1 MTRKID
7 TGQRQRFEE
16 ASRAAEC
23 DESPE
28 AFERVFAKVVPPK
41 KGGDVASKPLPIAT
55 KKSQ

>member
-7 TGQRQRFEE
+7 IGQRQRFEE

-28 AFERVFAKVVPPK
+28 AFERVFAKIVPPK
-41 KGGDVASKPLPIAT
+41 KARSDTAPKTP
-55 KKSQ
+55 KKS